1 MMDLIETGTRVRSK
15 DLIAFERYV
24 QNLSFYKLITK

>member
-15 DLIAFERYV
+15 NLIAFARYV
-24 QNLSFYKLITK
+24 QNLSFN

>member
-15 DLIAFERYV
+15 DLIAFARYV
-24 QNLSFYKLITK
+24 QNLSFN